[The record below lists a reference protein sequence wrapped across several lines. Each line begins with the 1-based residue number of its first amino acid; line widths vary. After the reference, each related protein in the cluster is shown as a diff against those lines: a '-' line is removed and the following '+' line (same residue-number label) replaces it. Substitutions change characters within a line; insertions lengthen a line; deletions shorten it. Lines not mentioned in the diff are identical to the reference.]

1 MRLGSFQAIVRALN
15 GAGVRYL
22 VAGGL
27 AVNAHG
33 FLRMTKDA
41 DLVIALDPENIRA
54 TFTALA
60 ALGYQPLVPLTSDQF
75 ASSELREKLSRE
87 KEMKVLQFFSDA
99 HRQTP
104 IDVFVS
110 EPFDF
115 HHEYQRAH
123 VRTLDDAGD
132 VPFVS
137 LDTLLRMKREVAR
150 AQDLIDVEQLE
161 LLQGADGKTP

>member
-33 FLRMTKDA
+33 FLRLTKDA
-41 DLVIALDPENIRA
+41 DLVIALDPRNVRA
-54 TFTALA
+54 TFDALA
-60 ALGYQPLVPLTSDQF
+60 TLGYRPLVPVSAEQF
-75 ASSELREKLSRE
+75 GDPHLRETMIRGKG
-87 KEMKVLQFFSDA
+87 MKVLQFFSDA

-104 IDVFVS
+104 IDVFVI

-115 HHEYQRAH
+115 GDEYARA
-123 VRTLDDAGD
+123 VKRPLADAGE

-137 LDTLLRMKREVAR
+137 LRTLLKMKREVAR
-150 AQDLIDVEQLE
+150 TQDLLDVEQLE
-161 LLQGADGKTP
+161 LIWGPDDATA